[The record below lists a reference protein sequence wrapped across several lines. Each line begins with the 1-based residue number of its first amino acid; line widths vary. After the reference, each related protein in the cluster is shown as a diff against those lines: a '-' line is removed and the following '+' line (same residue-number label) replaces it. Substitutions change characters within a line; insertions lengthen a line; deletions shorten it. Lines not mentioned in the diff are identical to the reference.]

1 MADIH
6 RKEVTTWRRTGA
18 EVSLFLLED
27 QLRLRDDG
35 RELAVAASDAG
46 LQHDGGA
53 AAMQR
58 HAYGARGIALGH
70 GGEEIGLA
78 LDRGGAPVVG
88 QAHARGQAAERVA
101 QRRK

>member
-6 RKEVTTWRRTGA
+6 RKEVITWRRTSA

-35 RELAVAASDAG
+35 RELAVAAGDAG

-70 GGEEIGLA
+70 GGEEMVLLSIVAVRPLLGRLTLA
-78 LDRGGAPVVG
+78 VRPPSVSP
-88 QAHARGQAAERVA
+88 R
-101 QRRK
+101 